1 MRYGILGDVHAN
13 LEALDVVLES
23 LSKEKIDT
31 YIAVGDIVGY
41 GADPV
46 ECLKRIRQVAKIIV
60 AGNHDFAAV
69 GKLNID
75 FFNTYARQSALW
87 TREQLSEN
95 DREFLRNLKLV
106 EYLDT
111 FSVTHSS
118 LHYPELFEYIQTSY
132 DAQLSFQQQTTP
144 LCFVGHSH
152 VPVTF
157 IQKKTVSF
165 SMQPVADVD
174 DRYKVMVNVG
184 SIGQPR
190 DENPEAAYAVYD
202 SEAGKVWIKRVRYDV
217 DRAAKKIIV
226 AGLPP
231 ILAERLRYGR

>member
-1 MRYGILGDVHAN
+1 MRYAILGDVHAN
-13 LEALDVVLES
+13 LEALEAVLEA
-23 LSKEKIDT
+23 LQKEKVDVMV
-31 YIAVGDIVGY
+31 AVGDIVGY
-41 GADPV
+41 GADPGA
-46 ECLKRIRQVAKIIV
+46 CLRRVREIAKIIV

-75 FFNTYARQSALW
+75 FFNTFARQSALW
-87 TREQLSEN
+87 TREQLSEA

-106 EYLDT
+106 EYLDSFT
-111 FSVTHSS
+111 ITHSS

-132 DAQLSFQQQTTP
+132 DAHLSFQQQTTP

-157 IQKKTVSF
+157 IQKKTVGF
-165 SMQPVADVD
+165 TMNPVADVD
-174 DRYKVMVNVG
+174 EQFKMMVNVG

-190 DENPEAAYAVYD
+190 DENPDAAYAVYD
-202 SEAGKVWIKRVRYDV
+202 TDARKVWVKRVKYDIEK
-217 DRAAKKIIV
+217 AAKKIV
-226 AGLPP
+226 AAGLPP

>member
-1 MRYGILGDVHAN
+1 MRYAILGDVHGN
-13 LEALDVVLES
+13 LEALESVLDAVSREKVDAS
-23 LSKEKIDT
+23 L
-31 YIAVGDIVGY
+31 AVGDIVGY

-46 ECLKRIRQVAKIIV
+46 ECLKRVRAVAKIIV

-87 TREQLSEN
+87 TREQLTEP

-106 EYLDT
+106 EFMDT
-111 FSVTHSS
+111 FTITHSS

-132 DAQLSFQQQTTP
+132 DAHLSFQQQTTP

-157 IQKKTVSF
+157 VQKKTVSF
-165 SMQPVADVD
+165 TMQPVAEVD
-174 DRYKVMVNVG
+174 ERYKMMVNVG

-190 DENPEAAYAVYD
+190 DENPDAAYAIYD
-202 SEAGKVWIKRVRYDV
+202 TEAKKVWIKRIKYDV
-217 DRAAKKIIV
+217 EKAAKKIV
-226 AGLPP
+226 AAGLPP

>member
-1 MRYGILGDVHAN
+1 MRYAILGDVHAN
-13 LEALDVVLES
+13 LEALDAVLET
-23 LSKEKIDT
+23 LQKDKIDS
-31 YIAVGDIVGY
+31 YISVGDIVGY

-46 ECLKRIRQVAKIIV
+46 ECLKKIRQVAKIIV

-75 FFNTYARQSALW
+75 FFNTYAKQSALW
-87 TREQLSEN
+87 TREQLTEM
-95 DREFLRNLKLV
+95 DREFLRNMKLV
-106 EYLDT
+106 DYLDT
-111 FSVTHSS
+111 FAITHSS
-118 LHYPELFEYIQTSY
+118 LHYPELFEYIQTSF
-132 DAQLSFQQQTTP
+132 DAQLSFTQQNTP

-157 IQKKTVSF
+157 IQKKTVTFTTHTVSEIDENHK
-165 SMQPVADVD
+165 M
-174 DRYKVMVNVG
+174 MINVG

-190 DENPEAAYAVYD
+190 DENPEAAYAIYD
-202 SEAGKVWIKRVRYDV
+202 TQEKKIWIKRIRYDV

-226 AGLPP
+226 SGLPP